1 MKKSQDM
8 YVRFSKKWLF
18 FVVLLCLSHF
28 LSAQETQKVASLQD
42 ILALAKSKNFTFQQ
56 ANLQTQLAEL
66 TRKTAIANVL
76 NPKILSS
83 AQAIDNI
90 KQQVNFLPGQAFGM
104 PEGTFREITIGQ
116 QYVSTFSLQPQFD
129 LLNLATISQVKS
141 AKINQQLVDNQNKM
155 NEQKIYEQINAIYC
169 NILSFEGQK
178 EVLQENKTIAEQI
191 LKITKAKF
199 EEGIARKQELN
210 EAEVNLISLQDKL
223 EQLDFNLK
231 LQYQSLHLFFENEL
245 VLQLSQKVWDY
256 ESEKEILQ
264 TQNKLKVENATLQ
277 TQFALQEYKTLQYQN
292 YPVLSFVSAFNWQ
305 NLSNKAFFDSQS
317 NWINFNYIGLKLS
330 WDFPNVQKISSS
342 KSKKIQIESLKIN
355 ALHSQKENDTQN
367 AQMSTDLEKALK
379 QLQNLQKI
387 YALKKDTYEKNYNQF
402 SENILP
408 LDRLLISQN
417 DMLVSRLNMVAALA
431 TIGFSK
437 NKIEI
442 NNGF

>member
-1 MKKSQDM
+1 MKKLVSIHKLNIQ
-8 YVRFSKKWLF
+8 RII
-18 FVVLLCLSHF
+18 LLLI
-28 LSAQETQKVASLQD
+28 LLLTKNLYAQETQKIASLQEV
-42 ILALAKSKNFTFQQ
+42 LALAKSKNYSFQN
-56 ANLQTQLAEL
+56 AKLQSELAAL
-66 TRKTAIANVL
+66 TRKTAMANVL

-90 KQQVNFLPGQAFGM
+90 KQQVSFLPGEAFGM
-104 PEGTFREITIGQ
+104 PAGTFRQVTMGQ
-116 QYVSTFSLQPQFD
+116 EYVSTFSLQPQFD

-141 AKINQQLVDNQNKM
+141 AKINSQLVDNQNKM
-155 NEQKIYEQINAIYC
+155 NEQKVYEQINAIYF

-178 EVLQENKTIAEQI
+178 EVLQENKAIAERI

-210 EAEVNLISLQDKL
+210 EAEVNVISLQDKL

-231 LQYQSLHLFFENEL
+231 IQYQSLHLFFENDL

-256 ESEKEILQ
+256 EGEKEILQ
-264 TQNKLKVENATLQ
+264 AQNKLKVENAALQ

-305 NLSNKAFFDSQS
+305 NLSNNAFFDSQS

-330 WDFPNVQKISSS
+330 WDFPNVQKISAS
-342 KSKKIQIESLKIN
+342 KSKKIQIETLKIN

-367 AQMSTDLEKALK
+367 SQMSTDLEKALK

-402 SENILP
+402 NENILP
-408 LDRLLISQN
+408 LDKLLISQN
-417 DMLVSRLNMVAALA
+417 DMLASRLNIVAALA